1 VTIDNRRVTIPGY
14 IVLKEAET
22 KIIYS
27 PESAIANQ
35 EHALRVGLTVV
46 AKQPEVRPP
55 SRGRRGGR
63 GGGRF

>member
-1 VTIDNRRVTIPGY
+1 MV
-14 IVLKEAET
+14 
-22 KIIYS
+22 YS
-27 PESAIANQ
+27 PESALASQ

-46 AKQPEVRPP
+46 AKQVEARPP